1 MDEQGQEMVEL
12 LRIREPSRLGLY
24 ESLLTGAGIEYVI
37 EGEAVQGLFPFAS
50 PGFFLG
56 RGMGAV
62 LRVRPEDLEDA
73 RRLLV
78 EQAPLPDEGDGPDDP
93 HGPDGDG

>member
-1 MDEQGQEMVEL
+1 MDEERQELVEL
-12 LRIREPSRLGLY
+12 VRIREPARMGIY
-24 ESLLTGAGIEYVI
+24 ESLLTGAGIEYVV

-73 RRLLV
+73 RRLLE
-78 EQAPLPDEGDGPDDP
+78 EQAPLPDEDGA
-93 HGPDGDG
+93 PDGS

>member
-1 MDEQGQEMVEL
+1 MPGMDDRPQDFVEL
-12 LRIREPSRLGLY
+12 LRIREPARLGIY
-24 ESLLTGAGIEYVI
+24 ESLLTGAGIEYVV

-73 RRLLV
+73 RRLLE
-78 EQAPLPDEGDGPDDP
+78 EQVSLPDEGDE
-93 HGPDGDG
+93 PDGA

>member
-1 MDEQGQEMVEL
+1 MDEERQEFVEL
-12 LRIREPSRLGLY
+12 VRIREPARQGLY
-24 ESLLTGAGIEYVI
+24 ESLLNGAGIEYVV

-73 RRLLV
+73 RRILE
-78 EQAPLPDEGDGPDDP
+78 EQAPLPDDEDEPEGS
-93 HGPDGDG
+93 

>member
-1 MDEQGQEMVEL
+1 MDDQRQDLVEL
-12 LRIREPSRLGLY
+12 IRIREPARMGLY
-24 ESLLTGAGIEYVI
+24 ESLLTGAGIEYVV

-73 RRLLV
+73 RRLLEEEV
-78 EQAPLPDEGDGPDDP
+78 SLPDEGDE
-93 HGPDGDG
+93 PDGA

>member
-1 MDEQGQEMVEL
+1 MDEERQDLVEL
-12 LRIREPSRLGLY
+12 LRIREPARLGLY
-24 ESLLTGAGIEYVI
+24 ESLLNGAGIEYVV
-37 EGEAVQGLFPFAS
+37 EGEAVQGLFPFAG

-73 RRLLV
+73 RRLLE
-78 EQAPLPDEGDGPDDP
+78 EQAPLPNEEDEPGGS
-93 HGPDGDG
+93 